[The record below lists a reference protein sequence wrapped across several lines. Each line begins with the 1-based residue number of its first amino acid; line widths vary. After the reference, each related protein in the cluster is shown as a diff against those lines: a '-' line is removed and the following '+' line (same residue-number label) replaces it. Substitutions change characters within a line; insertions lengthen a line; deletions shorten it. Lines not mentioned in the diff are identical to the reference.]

1 MPGGCDWSALA
12 GASGPAGVPGGGTPP
27 VGTLPAGTGAGPTA
41 AVAAPAAA
49 APAASGFASGAAAV
63 STSAVSGPVAAAGQ
77 DRAGEAIV
85 SSAPGERRRRRRGP
99 HPPDA
104 ARGVPPPGA
113 HTSADAAAAAA
124 AAERQLIASAIRTAE
139 EERALLVQFHR
150 GDRVTLFGLGTSA
163 LNGLTAT
170 LLDRAPPSKGSVP
183 RWTVSLPDRDPLRLP
198 IANMRPQREDMAGTA
213 AHLTTMIDDGE
224 PVEAVVLRLT
234 RMVETAMPAKAI
246 AAFELLVEEGLMEEA
261 TAAAALWAS
270 RGPLQC
276 RGTAGVRLT
285 RETEHIQRVL
295 PHLEPV
301 LGPLAAATSVD
312 ADVYVAGRAAVT
324 PEGGGGADEG
334 GALLELARSM
344 VEDAAEA
351 RFQAA
356 EAAAKAEAA
365 YVPWNDRPTSPY
377 GAAADDTLLVEAMR
391 CGSCSGPRDA
401 SSYTIINGLLACC
414 DGCHE
419 LWCYE
424 GTCGFCRVQ
433 ELAMLLRQP

>member
-1 MPGGCDWSALA
+1 
-12 GASGPAGVPGGGTPP
+12 
-27 VGTLPAGTGAGPTA
+27 
-41 AVAAPAAA
+41 
-49 APAASGFASGAAAV
+49 
-63 STSAVSGPVAAAGQ
+63 
-77 DRAGEAIV
+77 
-85 SSAPGERRRRRRGP
+85 
-99 HPPDA
+99 
-104 ARGVPPPGA
+104 
-113 HTSADAAAAAA
+113 
-124 AAERQLIASAIRTAE
+124 
-139 EERALLVQFHR
+139 
-150 GDRVTLFGLGTSA
+150 
-163 LNGLTAT
+163 
-170 LLDRAPPSKGSVP
+170 
-183 RWTVSLPDRDPLRLP
+183 
-198 IANMRPQREDMAGTA
+198 MRPQREDLAGTA
-213 AHLTTMIDDGE
+213 AGTAALRTTLLDTAVHLTTMIDDGE

-270 RGPLQC
+270 RGP

-312 ADVYVAGRAAVT
+312 ADVYVAGRATVT

-377 GAAADDTLLVEAMR
+377 GAAADDTLLV
-391 CGSCSGPRDA
+391 
-401 SSYTIINGLLACC
+401 
-414 DGCHE
+414 
-419 LWCYE
+419 
-424 GTCGFCRVQ
+424 
-433 ELAMLLRQP
+433 